1 MRAKITKRSVD
12 ALRPTAD
19 GREAVLWDAELKGF
33 GVRMQRG
40 SVKSY
45 ILHYRIGVGRGAPLR
60 KLTIG
65 KHGSPWTPETARSE
79 AKRLLAIVALGKDPA
94 GAKSESL
101 TVRQLCERYLG
112 AAQAGL
118 VVTRFKRPKRPTTVA
133 IDEGRVSRHIK
144 PLIGKILARDLR
156 RVDVQRMVD
165 AIAQGKTAGTFKS
178 KPSVADAPDAGF
190 SIDPNVRPRGRAV
203 VTGGAG
209 TAARVVEL
217 LGGIYSWAEKRD
229 LVAGPNPAHGIETA
243 RGEAKDRVLSNVELQ
258 ALGRAFHAS
267 EVRVPMVVA
276 AVRLIALT
284 GLRRGEACALRWG
297 EIDIAGCC
305 LRLEKTKTGRSTR
318 PIGREAR
325 EVLRSLPRLS
335 GNWVFPNRGG
345 TGRAELKA
353 SIAKLFDSAGLKDA
367 RSHDLRRTFGS
378 VAADEGYSE
387 ATIGE
392 LLGHSRR
399 SVTHRHYIRRPDAA
413 LVAAADRVSARI
425 AAALSGRQGAG
436 EVVPIGPRFS
446 RGTEALPTVD
456 ATR

>member
-1 MRAKITKRSVD
+1 MRAKITKCSVD
-12 ALRPTAD
+12 ALRPNAD
-19 GREAVLWDAELKGF
+19 GREVVLWDAELKGF

-45 ILHYRIGVGRGAPLR
+45 ILHYRSGAGRVAPLR

-65 KHGSPWTPETARSE
+65 KHGSPWTPETARTE
-79 AKRLLAIVALGKDPA
+79 AKRLLAVVALGKDPA
-94 GAKSESL
+94 GAKRESL
-101 TVRQLCERYLG
+101 TVGQLCERYLD
-112 AAQAGL
+112 AARAGL

-133 IDEGRVSRHIK
+133 IDEGRVSRHIR

-156 RVDVQRMVD
+156 RADVQRMVD

-178 KPSVADAPDAGF
+178 KPRLAGAPDAGF
-190 SIDPNVRPRGRAV
+190 TIDPYIKPRGRAV

-229 LVAGPNPAHGIETA
+229 LVAGPNPAHGVETA

-258 ALGRAFHAS
+258 ALGKALHAS
-267 EVRVPMVVA
+267 EARVPMVVA

-284 GLRRGEACALRWG
+284 GLRREEACALRWS
-297 EIDIAGCC
+297 EIDIVGCC
-305 LRLEKTKTGRSTR
+305 LRLETTKTGRSTR

-325 EVLRSLPRLS
+325 ELLRSLPRLCE
-335 GNWVFPNRGG
+335 NWVFPNRGG
-345 TGRAELKA
+345 TGRAEVKA
-353 SIAKLFDSAGLKDA
+353 SIAELFDSAGLEDA

-378 VAADEGYSE
+378 IAADEGYSD

-399 SVTHRHYIRRPDAA
+399 GVTQRHYIRRPDAA
-413 LVAAADRVSARI
+413 LVAAADRVSAQI

-436 EVVPIGPRFS
+436 EVVTSGPRFARAIDS
-446 RGTEALPTVD
+446 LPIVD
-456 ATR
+456 AAR